1 MFPVGRAWR
10 RIPSPSPSP
19 SRRRSNSSRALSFV
33 ERRAVERANEQ
44 ASVSPTPLPPPPP
57 FSMVSPTPATT
68 AHPPVLSYAESA
80 KKAQGV
86 KPPSL
91 QAQKHLSNPPRQ
103 PAPPAFAA
111 EPKKPGK
118 PSSPVEAAQISL
130 ADLSLH
136 DVSTPS
142 APGANL
148 SSHSS
153 NSESTAQISNT
164 REVPAHDPPSAGV
177 PPPTPTTQPPSAKAA
192 PVPNVWNQRIQQRAQ
207 ARSQPRPPQSLPQTA
222 SSHAPCAPSPPQD
235 SSAAPSGLR
244 QPDVMTSA
252 SVQSTQSPPSSNL
265 NGASSSTS
273 GSSAGTTPAS
283 RKDLPL
289 SPHPP
294 PLVADAESWPE
305 VGKGHTP
312 TGKSQRVSNGHP
324 AVATEVHDAEEK
336 DADAPSPS
344 HPGTPRKSAFFSS
357 RSPLRVYALSLPM
370 RVLSVLCSFPMI
382 GAYNLQPLFLFS
394 RSSS

>member
-1 MFPVGRAWR
+1 
-10 RIPSPSPSP
+10 
-19 SRRRSNSSRALSFV
+19 
-33 ERRAVERANEQ
+33 
-44 ASVSPTPLPPPPP
+44 
-57 FSMVSPTPATT
+57 MVSPTPATT
-68 AHPPVLSYAESA
+68 AQPPVLSYAESA

-103 PAPPAFAA
+103 PAPSASAV

-118 PSSPVEAAQISL
+118 PSPPVEAAQISL
-130 ADLSLH
+130 ADLSLR
-136 DVSTPS
+136 DVSAPS
-142 APGANL
+142 AQGANL

-192 PVPNVWNQRIQQRAQ
+192 PVPNVWDQRIQQRAQ
-207 ARSQPRPPQSLPQTA
+207 ARSQPRPPQSLPHTA
-222 SSHAPCAPSPPQD
+222 ASHAPCAPSPQD
-235 SSAAPSGLR
+235 SSAAPSGSQ

-273 GSSAGTTPAS
+273 GTSAGTTPAS
-283 RKDLPL
+283 RKNLPL

-324 AVATEVHDAEEK
+324 AVATEVHDTEEK
-336 DADAPSPS
+336 DADADAPSPS
-344 HPGTPRKSAFFSS
+344 HPGTPRKSAFLFFAFSS
-357 RSPLRVYALSLPM
+357 QGLCPLSSYAGFVSFMLISDVWCLQSPTSIL
-370 RVLSVLCSFPMI
+370 VLSVYLH
-382 GAYNLQPLFLFS
+382 
-394 RSSS
+394 R